1 MPNNGAAFPFC
12 ILMAKWHWILSV
24 MSTLLTALFCSR
36 VGSSPELW
44 VLWFQAWASWQ
55 WLFTLREWLQLYQR
69 WRCPKLQWSFEDAP
83 SIGKDAP
90 GSSEPDG
97 QEAPSEPGSQNA
109 PGAGPDAPSPS
120 EPGSQDA
127 PCHRRQILSQ
137 NHHRPKVLFNTIKK
151 FLKPSNCPFTPNE
164 VITKIFCR
172 RKTDGISLSIS
183 ANSANFSVV
192 SAVIHINDKST
203 NNLQKHIQWSR

>member
-1 MPNNGAAFPFC
+1 
-12 ILMAKWHWILSV
+12 MAKWHWILSV

-83 SIGKDAP
+83 SMGQDAP

-97 QEAPSEPGSQNA
+97 Q
-109 PGAGPDAPSPS
+109 DAPS

-151 FLKPSNCPFTPNE
+151 FLKPPNCPFTPTE
-164 VITKIFCR
+164 VITKICCW
-172 RKTDGISLSIS
+172 KNWSYCQYQPIQPISVLFPQQFI
-183 ANSANFSVV
+183 
-192 SAVIHINDKST
+192 
-203 NNLQKHIQWSR
+203 